1 MISRSEYLNRLVFQ
15 RRSNGGK
22 GTFPKIQL
30 HNFPV
35 GSEIFEIVVKFCY
48 GWKVDLTASNI
59 APVHCAAHFL
69 EMSNYL
75 EQGNLISKTEAFL
88 SLVLLWAWEDI
99 FWILK
104 SCESISLWAKKLQV
118 VKWCSD
124 AIAWNA
130 CIDPKLFKCG
140 SFALFPPA
148 LYVSMVHF
156 VDYVGYYLKILSWS
170 VIAHK
175 WVVLCLCWVCC
186 WFLLVD

>member
-35 GSEIFEIVVKFCY
+35 GSEIFEIAVKFCY

-75 EQGNLISKTEAFL
+75 EQGNLISKTEAFI
-88 SLVLLWAWEDI
+88 SFVLL
-99 FWILK
+99 
-104 SCESISLWAKKLQV
+104 
-118 VKWCSD
+118 
-124 AIAWNA
+124 
-130 CIDPKLFKCG
+130 
-140 SFALFPPA
+140 
-148 LYVSMVHF
+148 
-156 VDYVGYYLKILSWS
+156 
-170 VIAHK
+170 
-175 WVVLCLCWVCC
+175 
-186 WFLLVD
+186 

>member
-35 GSEIFEIVVKFCY
+35 GSEIFEIAVKFCY

-59 APVHCAAHFL
+59 APVHCAARFL

-75 EQGNLISKTEAFL
+75 EQGNLISKTEAFI
-88 SLVLLWAWEDI
+88 SFVLLWAWEDI

-130 CIDPKLFKCG
+130 CVDPKLFSWCEYGCRITWKTKSELDHSHESCKWFDHT
-140 SFALFPPA
+140 SWRFQ
-148 LYVSMVHF
+148 
-156 VDYVGYYLKILSWS
+156 LS
-170 VIAHK
+170 VA
-175 WVVLCLCWVCC
+175 
-186 WFLLVD
+186 